1 MALKEELKQRK
12 EIERPR
18 IVLAI
23 EEARAHGDLSENAEY
38 SAAKEAQSHNEGRL
52 SKLEELVALADVV
65 DPSTLSGNKVVFG
78 ATVTIEETDSGE
90 QQTFAIVGEHEGDIK
105 AGKMSYTS
113 PVARALIGHRVGET
127 VQSQDASWQPRIRDR
142 PSSFCPST
150 SRPLPDP
157 KVLAMKPTTQP
168 LLNLRATT
176 ARRHSSRRLHRL
188 CGAAAAAVRRD

>member
-1 MALKEELKQRK
+1 MADKYPMTKKGLVALKEELKQRK

-105 AGKMSYTS
+105 AGKMS
-113 PVARALIGHRVGET
+113 
-127 VQSQDASWQPRIRDR
+127 
-142 PSSFCPST
+142 
-150 SRPLPDP
+150 
-157 KVLAMKPTTQP
+157 
-168 LLNLRATT
+168 
-176 ARRHSSRRLHRL
+176 
-188 CGAAAAAVRRD
+188 